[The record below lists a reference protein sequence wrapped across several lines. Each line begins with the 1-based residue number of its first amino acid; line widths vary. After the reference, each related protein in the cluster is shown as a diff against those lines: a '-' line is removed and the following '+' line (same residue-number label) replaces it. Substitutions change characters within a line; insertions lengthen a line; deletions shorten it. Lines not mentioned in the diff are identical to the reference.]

1 MVNKMTG
8 FIRLEYFSFLLRFYL
23 TKKKRKKNYL
33 MKILYL
39 YILKNS
45 FLCIVLWKIGGKG
58 LQKKKE

>member
-1 MVNKMTG
+1 
-8 FIRLEYFSFLLRFYL
+8 
-23 TKKKRKKNYL
+23 

-58 LQKKKE
+58 LQKKRINIKQIILNKKVILNNMFL